1 LGENYVGKRYD
12 AFFTNISVNIIDK
25 HKSKVEDAI
34 KDLQGELVIKE
45 FPTGQATIHTVK
57 SHIQKVTD
65 QGMKPDLVII
75 DYVDLMGTKKRT
87 ADRKGEIDDI
97 YISTKGLARELNIP
111 IWSVSQVNRAG
122 AKDDIIEGDKAAGSY
137 DKIMIT
143 DVAMSLSRKR
153 KDKVDGTGRFHI
165 MKNRYGMDGMT
176 FGVKA
181 DTSTGHFE
189 VSEHIEIN
197 EDDSDTTQTVTDYD
211 RDVKKEL
218 FNKFNE
224 LKPFELTTYE

>member
-1 LGENYVGKRYD
+1 
-12 AFFTNISVNIIDK
+12 
-25 HKSKVEDAI
+25 
-34 KDLQGELVIKE
+34 
-45 FPTGQATIHTVK
+45 
-57 SHIQKVTD
+57 
-65 QGMKPDLVII
+65 
-75 DYVDLMGTKKRT
+75 
-87 ADRKGEIDDI
+87 
-97 YISTKGLARELNIP
+97 
-111 IWSVSQVNRAG
+111 
-122 AKDDIIEGDKAAGSY
+122 
-137 DKIMIT
+137 
-143 DVAMSLSRKR
+143 
-153 KDKVDGTGRFHI
+153 
-165 MKNRYGMDGMT
+165 MT

>member
-1 LGENYVGKRYD
+1 
-12 AFFTNISVNIIDK
+12 
-25 HKSKVEDAI
+25 
-34 KDLQGELVIKE
+34 
-45 FPTGQATIHTVK
+45 
-57 SHIQKVTD
+57 
-65 QGMKPDLVII
+65 
-75 DYVDLMGTKKRT
+75 MGTKKRT

-197 EDDSDTTQTVTDYD
+197 EDDSDGTQTVTDYD

-218 FNKFNE
+218 RNKFNE
-224 LKPFELTTYE
+224 LKPFELSTYE